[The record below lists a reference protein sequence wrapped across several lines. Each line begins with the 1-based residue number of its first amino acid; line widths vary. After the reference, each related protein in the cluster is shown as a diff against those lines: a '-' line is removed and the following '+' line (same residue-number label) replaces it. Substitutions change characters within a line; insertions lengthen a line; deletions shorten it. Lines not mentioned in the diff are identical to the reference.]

1 MFEKN
6 AKTILYTREN
16 YSIEEELYKNY
27 IEMRKSLGKLE
38 NMKYSN
44 EDKLLDS
51 EEFKQGFI
59 AGIKIMSSI
68 LIDL

>member
-6 AKTILYTREN
+6 TNTILYTREKF
-16 YSIEEELYKNY
+16 SLEEELYTNY
-27 IEMRKSLGKLE
+27 INMRKSLGKLE

-44 EDKLLDS
+44 EDEMLNS